1 MSNSVARLRTARTYL
16 TSVLLNLPILT
27 NETSVASL
35 LGLLDHLA
43 ENPDEYIEMINAKN
57 QKNAERLV
65 AYYDV
70 LDVVLLCHAA
80 LAQDSPEFPTV
91 YLNQILNIMFAYL
104 TMDQRKEV
112 EVYLAEKK
120 YLPPLKLH
128 LPNS

>member
-1 MSNSVARLRTARTYL
+1 MTTKTQLEK
-16 TSVLLNLPILT
+16 I
-27 NETSVASL
+27 
-35 LGLLDHLA
+35 
-43 ENPDEYIEMINAKN
+43 PD
-57 QKNAERLV
+57 
-65 AYYDV
+65 YDV

-128 LPNS
+128 RPNSWQNKKWLTSLSLT